1 MPERFDEADLLAL
14 IEDELD
20 PERAAALRLRL
31 LEADPQTRALV
42 EGLRRDR
49 EVLRSTPEPGLPRD
63 FLVDLEPLLV
73 RRMLTEVPVGE
84 FRRRHARRQRPRWT
98 TLAAAAMLAFA
109 VLGGVWALSTGLLG
123 PKSTPGDNLIAFG
136 DPEAAPQTSTT
147 ADRPSRRK
155 TDRLAG
161 EPGEPD
167 PLAPTGGTIHHHK
180 PLDAL
185 AEAFAPL
192 AAADRDDNQRRAVL
206 DAPAPSARG
215 PIVAGFALLVL
226 SDDEELAEQ
235 TVRKVVAD
243 LGDRTALVRNF
254 SYEEAERLEQQWLI
268 ASSRRGRRRAQP
280 NEAAEMKSARPRMA
294 KEVDKNAHRYER
306 LADLARQQFRERR
319 NRDWADETKL
329 SEQLHG
335 PAEAAPSLE
344 QQLEL
349 SRRGATHTIAIRVS
363 QLNKLLA
370 GITLESGQATALRM
384 LPGPDDELLKAS
396 RALTDLAW
404 EELRKVRQLVSR
416 LAEDDADRIL
426 FLPVVIR
433 RPDGE

>member
-63 FLVDLEPLLV
+63 FLADLEPLLA

-84 FRRRHARRQRPRWT
+84 FRRRHARRQRPRST

-167 PLAPTGGTIHHHK
+167 PLAPTRGTIHHHK

-206 DAPAPSARG
+206 DAPAPSAQG

-235 TVRKVVAD
+235 TVQKVVAD

-268 ASSRRGRRRAQP
+268 ASARARRRAQP
-280 NEAAEMKSARPRMA
+280 TEAATMKSVRSEMA
-294 KEVDKNAHRYER
+294 KALDKNAHRYER

-433 RPDGE
+433 PPESE

>member
-63 FLVDLEPLLV
+63 FLVDLEPLLA

-136 DPEAAPQTSTT
+136 DPEAAPQTSAT
-147 ADRPSRRK
+147 ADRWRRK
-155 TDRLAG
+155 TDRPAG

-167 PLAPTGGTIHHHK
+167 PLAPTRGTIHHDK

-192 AAADRDDNQRRAVL
+192 AVADRDDNQRRAVL

-235 TVRKVVAD
+235 AVQKVVAD

-268 ASSRRGRRRAQP
+268 ASGRARRRAQP
-280 NEAAEMKSARPRMA
+280 TEAATMKSVRSEMA
-294 KEVDKNAHRYER
+294 KALDKNAHRYER
-306 LADLARQQFRERR
+306 LADLARRQVRERR
-319 NRDWADETKL
+319 NRDWADEMKL

-335 PAEAAPSLE
+335 PAAAAPSLE